1 MSYAGPVATRSD
13 AAATRSLSER
23 AYQELRRRILYCEL
37 EPGELISER
46 GIAAEIDLGIA
57 AVRSALVRLS
67 AEGLVTTIPR
77 VGYQVSSFTIEYI
90 NQFFETWRILGRAI
104 VRLSHARMTEADRS
118 RIHALREEN
127 RGGDPA
133 DPEAVIVNTD
143 RLWEE
148 MVATARNPLLQDF
161 FARMEVDMRRL
172 FILALR
178 ADHDRQGITAQMLA
192 APGTNEADTVED
204 GLARFDAFV
213 DMSQRYIMRVIVGL
227 PALSRVSL
235 DFV

>member
-1 MSYAGPVATRSD
+1 MASRSD
-13 AAATRSLSER
+13 TATSLSER
-23 AYQELRRRILYCEL
+23 AYQELRRRILFCEL
-37 EPGELISER
+37 EPGAIVSER

-57 AVRSALVRLS
+57 AVRAALVRLS

-90 NQFFETWRILGRAI
+90 NQFFETWRVLGRAI
-104 VRLSHARMTEADRS
+104 VRLSHERMTEADRA
-118 RIHALREEN
+118 RIQELRRHTKEL
-127 RGGDPA
+127 GDDA
-133 DPEAVIVNTD
+133 DPEAVIASTD

-161 FARMEVDMRRL
+161 FGRMEVDMRRL

-178 ADHDRQGITAQMLA
+178 ADADRAGITAGMLA
-192 APGTNEADTVED
+192 APGIDRADTVAD

-213 DMSQRYIMRVIVGL
+213 DMSQRYIMGVIVGL
-227 PALSRVSL
+227 PVLSRVSL
-235 DFV
+235 DFA